1 MWTLELCGWVR
12 CNLILYLLFRIR
24 YNNQLTVLR
33 NDLRFCKKKSTDQTK
48 QLTEMQKLLAEQ
60 QKQTHEYAARLDE
73 SEKKYEEMSMKISTL
88 LQVKFMLRLLEHCV
102 RTVIATGFSNFLIF
116 TKIL

>member
-1 MWTLELCGWVR
+1 MVVLC
-12 CNLILYLLFRIR
+12 R

-33 NDLRFCKKKSTDQTK
+33 NDLRFCKKKSTEQTK
-48 QLTEMQKLLAEQ
+48 QLSEMQKLLAEQ

-88 LQVKFMLRLLEHCV
+88 LQVTLKVDNF
-102 RTVIATGFSNFLIF
+102 FSC
-116 TKIL
+116 

>member
-1 MWTLELCGWVR
+1 MIENGCYDRVSVIGH
-12 CNLILYLLFRIR
+12 FFFR

-33 NDLRFCKKKSTDQTK
+33 NDLRFCKKKSTEQTK
-48 QLTEMQKLLAEQ
+48 QLSEMQKLLAEQ

-88 LQVKFMLRLLEHCV
+88 LQVCICMQPIPQLLFYSKLSKN
-102 RTVIATGFSNFLIF
+102 I
-116 TKIL
+116 

>member
-1 MWTLELCGWVR
+1 MFGR
-12 CNLILYLLFRIR
+12 FYFLLR

-33 NDLRFCKKKSTDQTK
+33 NDLRFCKKKSTEQTK

-88 LQVKFMLRLLEHCV
+88 LQVRKIRKKKNCH
-102 RTVIATGFSNFLIF
+102 FLV
-116 TKIL
+116 